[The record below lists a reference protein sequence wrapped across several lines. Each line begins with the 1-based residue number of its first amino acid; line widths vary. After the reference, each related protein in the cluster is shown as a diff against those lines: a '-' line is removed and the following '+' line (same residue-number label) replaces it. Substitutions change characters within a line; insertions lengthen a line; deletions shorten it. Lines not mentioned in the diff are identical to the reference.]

1 MKELQ
6 QEDQGRQQQQPPQQQ
21 QIEQNRMQQNQQQK
35 QQTQLFNG
43 LTEEQVTRHAE
54 RQERLGLT
62 SEEVIND
69 IHAESGA
76 KVSADANCEASEI
89 YSERSPDSTG
99 NDTGALHPAQNQN
112 FQKFKRQ

>member
-6 QEDQGRQQQQPPQQQ
+6 QEHQGRKQQQ
-21 QIEQNRMQQNQQQK
+21 QIEPNRMQENQQQK
-35 QQTQLFNG
+35 QTQLFNG

-62 SEEVIND
+62 SEEVINE

-76 KVSADANCEASEI
+76 KVSANAKQSTARIQEEMTIELNTHFRLNPAS
-89 YSERSPDSTG
+89 T
-99 NDTGALHPAQNQN
+99 T
-112 FQKFKRQ
+112 